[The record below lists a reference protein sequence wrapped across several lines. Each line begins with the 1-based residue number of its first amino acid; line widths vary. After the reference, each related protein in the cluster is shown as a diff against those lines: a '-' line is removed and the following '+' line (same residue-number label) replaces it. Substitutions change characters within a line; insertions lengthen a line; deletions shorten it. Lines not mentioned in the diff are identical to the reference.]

1 MAGIFASIMFM
12 CSAFA
17 AIALPLYGMYCVLV
31 QRKPGGE
38 LGFGERSVT
47 PLMRFIGGTIVIM
60 GIWSIRE
67 QKRVLGES
75 ASDAKSGTREVGNAN
90 CDKKSD

>member
-75 ASDAKSGTREVGNAN
+75 ALDKKSGTREVGNADG
-90 CDKKSD
+90 DKKSD

>member
-1 MAGIFASIMFM
+1 MAGIFACIMFV
-12 CSAFA
+12 CGAFA
-17 AIALPLYGMYCVLV
+17 AIALPLYGMYCVVV

-67 QKRVLGES
+67 QNRILGKS
-75 ASDAKSGTREVGNAN
+75 APDAKSGTREVGNPN
-90 CDKKSD
+90 GGKKSD